1 MITTNFTEKN
11 VQQSLFEG
19 LSSFSNHYHI
29 TVSHFSVTC
38 ECCDLLHNLVA
49 YVLKIAYFFM
59 AFIPFTLNLG
69 EYLDGYEFNF

>member
-49 YVLKIAYFFM
+49 YVLKWCIFFWPLSPLHLVLASM
-59 AFIPFTLNLG
+59 FI
-69 EYLDGYEFNF
+69 YQ